1 MNGYN
6 FTMKQTQN
14 EKLINFSAIFIHMY
28 KELYLL
34 SIGSGSLPIINPL
47 VFSHFNSDGA
57 HVTNKKSKDKEQATL
72 NICSSFF
79 LALFATFADRF
90 LLLEPSPS
98 VASHGTLTA
107 HTP

>member
-14 EKLINFSAIFIHMY
+14 EKLINFRAIFIHMY

-34 SIGSGSLPIINPL
+34 SIGSGFPPIINPQ
-47 VFSHFNSDGA
+47 VFSYFNSDGA
-57 HVTNKKSKDKEQATL
+57 HVANKKSKGEEQATS
-72 NICSSFF
+72 NIYSSFF
-79 LALFATFADRF
+79 LALSTTLADRF
-90 LLLEPSPS
+90 LLPEPSPS
-98 VASHGTLTA
+98 ATSHGKLTA